1 MTGRN
6 KAAKYVP
13 RWHGLCFVISGPGE
27 QSNSMT
33 TPRNE
38 VRLAALGDLHCAK
51 GSQGAW
57 QPLFTQI
64 QEAADI
70 LLLAGDLT
78 NYGLVDEAQV
88 VVKELSVLRI
98 PIVAV
103 LGNHD
108 YESGKQKEVHEILTN
123 AGVHVLDGDA
133 CEVHGLGFA
142 GVKGFAGGFGQR
154 VLAPWGEETVKR
166 FVHEALDETLKLESA
181 LARLRTPQKIVLLH
195 YAPIQDTVEGEPR
208 EIFPFLGC
216 SRLEEPLN
224 RFPVTVIFHG
234 HAHHGRYEGRT
245 KTNIPVYN
253 VAHQVLRATF
263 PDRPLFH
270 LERISLEPVQAVVPN
285 QNGQQ
290 NLSQSPQRAQ
300 S

>member
-1 MTGRN
+1 
-6 KAAKYVP
+6 
-13 RWHGLCFVISGPGE
+13 
-27 QSNSMT
+27 MT
-33 TPRNE
+33 TPKNE

-51 GSQGAW
+51 TSQGAW

-98 PIVAV
+98 PIIAV

-216 SRLEEPLN
+216 GRLEEPLN
-224 RFPVTVIFHG
+224 RFPVTAVYHG
-234 HAHHGRYEGRT
+234 HAHHGRPEGRT
-245 KTNIPVYN
+245 KTQTPVYN
-253 VAHQVLRATF
+253 VAHTVLRQAF
-263 PDRPLFH
+263 PERPAFH
-270 LERISLEPVQAVVPN
+270 LQTIALESSADAKPATT
-285 QNGQQ
+285 
-290 NLSQSPQRAQ
+290 
-300 S
+300 